1 MWEVHY
7 SLEAANYLAD
17 NSALISGLY
26 WAMESLADT
35 DGMPS
40 SGEYRQLQGLVYWT
54 VHWHEVVYRRTEAE
68 WIVGIILIKPD

>member
-17 NSALISGLY
+17 NSALISELY
-26 WAMESLADT
+26 WAMECLADT

-40 SGEYRQLQGLVYWT
+40 SGEYRELRGLVYWT
-54 VHWHEVVYRRTEAE
+54 IQDHEVVYRRAE
-68 WIVGIILIKPD
+68 PEQTIRVLLIRPD